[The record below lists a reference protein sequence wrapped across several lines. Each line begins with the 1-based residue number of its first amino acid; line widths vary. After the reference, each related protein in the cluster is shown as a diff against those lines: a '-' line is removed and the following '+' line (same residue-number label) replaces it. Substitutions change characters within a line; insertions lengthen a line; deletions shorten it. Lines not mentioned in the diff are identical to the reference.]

1 MKRYLSLLF
10 ILCVLAIGIGERVPV
25 QAQESTPEPPYTGVT
40 VTTQDLSSFR
50 RGPGFSFERMYVID
64 PGVTMPAIG
73 RTSDGEWVQV
83 WHEGEQGWIASWL
96 LVWVGDLV
104 SLPVD
109 GVNPDPFVRRAVAEG
124 ITTRET
130 PIYVR
135 EITPSDQVGT
145 LPEGTYVEL
154 TGRLGASGMYQLQ
167 IRYEGRLYWVGAWNI
182 RVVGGRELNLFDTAY
197 LYPFGRLL
205 NDLEDDIR
213 YARSAL
219 RQIEDDW
226 QYLQEG
232 GSVNCESLP
241 AYAER
246 DTSDSDVGAEPI
258 FAPLVNALDTGIDDT
273 NAAISLLADACGRED
288 GDFFLTQQDVDDALS
303 SIENAHRNLN
313 LATSLLAS
321 LRHRDP
327 LLGDQN

>member
-1 MKRYLSLLF
+1 MIMRYLSFLLV
-10 ILCVLAIGIGERVPV
+10 LCLVIGAFAPV
-25 QAQESTPEPPYTGVT
+25 YAQDPTPEPPYTGVT
-40 VTTQDLSSFR
+40 VTTQDFSWLR
-50 RGPGFSFERMYVID
+50 RGPGFSFEQLYVID

-145 LPEGTYVEL
+145 LPEGTFVEL
-154 TGRLGASGMYQLQ
+154 TGRLGSRGMYQLQ
-167 IRYEGRLYWVGAWNI
+167 IRYEGQLYWVGSWNI
-182 RVVGGRELNLFDTAY
+182 RITGGWELNLFDTAY
-197 LYPFGRLL
+197 LYAFGRLL
-205 NDLEDDIR
+205 NTLERDINR
-213 YARSAL
+213 ARRAL

-226 QYLQEG
+226 QKLQGG
-232 GSVNCESLP
+232 GSVNCDYLP

-273 NAAISLLADACGRED
+273 NAAISLLADACGREA
-288 GDFFLTQQDVDDALS
+288 GDFYLTQQNVDDALE

-327 LLGDQN
+327 LLGDDN